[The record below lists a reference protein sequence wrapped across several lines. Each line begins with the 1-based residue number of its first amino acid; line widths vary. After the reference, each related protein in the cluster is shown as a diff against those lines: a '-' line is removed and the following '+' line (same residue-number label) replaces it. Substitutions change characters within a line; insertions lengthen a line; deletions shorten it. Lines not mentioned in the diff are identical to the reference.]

1 MRIGLVLSSVPG
13 YSETFFRNKI
23 KFLREEGFEIKL
35 FVDGGQKVF
44 EHCLVVEGFSN
55 QGTKKQRLLGL
66 LILVSRSLWHPLKLA
81 KLWQLNKA
89 DGFTF
94 KQNVLSLMGSAH
106 IVGHSLDWLHF
117 GFATM
122 AVNCENV
129 ARVIGAKMAV
139 SIRGFDVCIYPLKHP
154 KVYDL
159 LWKRIDKLHYISDD
173 LLKVAIELGF
183 NEKIQSQ
190 KITPAIDIDLFSKTD
205 LTNEKSS
212 NGKISILTIARL
224 NWKKGLDYTLEA
236 LKIIKDAGIL
246 FEYHIIGD
254 GPEYEHLVFARHQLG
269 LQNEVVF
276 LGKLDPKEIKEMLA
290 LTDIYLQY
298 SIQEGFCNAVL
309 EAQAM
314 GCLCVVSDAEG
325 LSENV
330 LNKITGFLVEKRN
343 PKLLAERILE
353 VLQMNIE
360 DKQKMGKNAMERVSK
375 EFNLEIQKQ
384 QFIEFYNQ
392 ININTHV

>member
-1 MRIGLVLSSVPG
+1 
-13 YSETFFRNKI
+13 
-23 KFLREEGFEIKL
+23 
-35 FVDGGQKVF
+35 
-44 EHCLVVEGFSN
+44 
-55 QGTKKQRLLGL
+55 
-66 LILVSRSLWHPLKLA
+66 LILVSRSLWNPVKLA

-89 DGFTF
+89 DGFAF

-122 AVNCENV
+122 AVNRENV
-129 ARVIGAKMAV
+129 ARVMGAKMAV
-139 SIRGFDVCIYPLKHP
+139 SIRGYDINVYPLKNP
-154 KVYDL
+154 KAYSN
-159 LWKRIDKLHYISDD
+159 LWKRINKLHYIGDG
-173 LLKVAIELGF
+173 LLKRTIELGF
-183 NEKIQSQ
+183 DVNVPHK
-190 KITPAIDIDLFSKTD
+190 KITPAINSELFANNGLAKTNAESEEHNSKIKL
-205 LTNEKSS
+205 LTV
-212 NGKISILTIARL
+212 ARL
-224 NWKKGLDYTLEA
+224 NWIKGLDYTLEA

-246 FEYHIIGD
+246 FEYQIIGD
-254 GPEYEHLVFARHQLG
+254 GSEYERLVFARHQLG

-276 LGKLDPKEIKEMLA
+276 LGKLEPKEIKEKLA

-330 LNKITGFLVEKRN
+330 LDEITGFIVEKRN
-343 PKLLAERILE
+343 PKLLSNTILDVWHLPAEE
-353 VLQMNIE
+353 
-360 DKQKMGKNAMERVSK
+360 KQKMRKNAMDRVSK

-384 QFIEFYNQ
+384 KFIEFYNQ
-392 ININTHV
+392 INEETHV

>member
-1 MRIGLVLSSVPG
+1 MKIGIVLSSSVG

-23 KFLREEGFEIKL
+23 TFLQEEGFEIKL
-35 FVDGGQKVF
+35 FVDGGQNGF
-44 EHCLVVEGFSN
+44 ELCRLVEGFSN

-89 DGFTF
+89 DGFAF
-94 KQNVLSLMGSAH
+94 KKNVLSLMGSAH
-106 IVGHSLDWLHF
+106 ILAHSLDWLHF

-122 AVNCENV
+122 AVNRENV

-154 KVYDL
+154 HVYQL

-173 LLKVAIELGF
+173 LLKVALELGF
-183 NEKIQSQ
+183 NKKTQSQ

-212 NGKISILTIARL
+212 NRKISILTIARL
-224 NWKKGLDYTLEA
+224 HWKKGLDYTLEA
-236 LKIIKDAGIL
+236 LKIIKDAGVL

-254 GPEYEHLVFARHQLG
+254 GTEYERLVFARHQLG

-276 LGKLDPKEIKEMLA
+276 LGKLEPNEIKKKLA
-290 LTDIYLQY
+290 STDMYLQY

-314 GCLCVVSDAEG
+314 GCLCLVSDAEG
-325 LSENV
+325 LKENV
-330 LNKITGFLVEKRN
+330 LDGITGFVVEKRN
-343 PKLLAERILE
+343 PKLLSKTILDVWHLPAEE
-353 VLQMNIE
+353 
-360 DKQKMGKNAMERVSK
+360 KQKMRKNAMDRVSK

-384 QFIEFYNQ
+384 QFIEFYMQNNK
-392 ININTHV
+392 NIYV

>member
-1 MRIGLVLSSVPG
+1 LRIGLVLSTVPG

-23 KFLREEGFEIKL
+23 KFLKEEGFEITL
-35 FVDGGQKVF
+35 LVDRGQNGF
-44 EHCLVVEGFSN
+44 ELCRVVEGFSN
-55 QGTKKQRLLGL
+55 QGTKKQRLFKL
-66 LILVSRSLWHPLKLA
+66 LILVSRSLWNPVKLA

-89 DGFTF
+89 DGFAF

-122 AVNCENV
+122 AVNRENV
-129 ARVIGAKMAV
+129 ARVMCAKMAV
-139 SIRGFDVCIYPLKHP
+139 SIRGFDVCIYPLKYPH
-154 KVYDL
+154 VYQL

-173 LLKVAIELGF
+173 LLKVAKELGF
-183 NEKIQSQ
+183 NEKTQSQ
-190 KITPAIDIDLFSKTD
+190 KITPAINIDLFSKTD
-205 LTNEKSS
+205 LTSKKSS

-224 NWKKGLDYTLEA
+224 HWKKGLDYTLEA

-246 FEYHIIGD
+246 FEYQIIGD
-254 GPEYEHLVFARHQLG
+254 GPEYERLVFARHQLG

-276 LGKLDPKEIKEMLA
+276 LGKLEPKEIKEKLA

-314 GCLCVVSDAEG
+314 GCLSVVSDAEG

-330 LNKITGFLVEKRN
+330 LNGITGFVVEKRK
-343 PKLLAERILE
+343 PKLLSETILDI
-353 VLQMNIE
+353 LSISTG
-360 DKQKMGKNAMERVSK
+360 DKQKIRKQAMDRVSK
-375 EFNLEIQKQ
+375 DFNLEIQKQ
-384 QFIEFYNQ
+384 QFIEFY
-392 ININTHV
+392 TH

>member
-23 KFLREEGFEIKL
+23 TFLQEEGFEIKL
-35 FVDGGQKVF
+35 FVDREQNGFKL
-44 EHCLVVEGFSN
+44 CRVVEGFSN
-55 QGTKKQRLLGL
+55 QVTKKQRLFRL
-66 LILVSRSLWHPLKLA
+66 LILVTRSLRHPVKLA
-81 KLWQLNKA
+81 KLWKLNKA
-89 DGFTF
+89 DGFAF
-94 KQNVLSLMGSAH
+94 KQNLLSLMCSAH

-122 AVNCENV
+122 AVNRENV
-129 ARVIGAKMAV
+129 ARVMGAKMAV
-139 SIRGFDVCIYPLKHP
+139 SIRGYDINLYPLKHP
-154 KVYDL
+154 EAYKH
-159 LWKRIDKLHYISDD
+159 LWNRLNKLHYIGDG
-173 LLKVAIELGF
+173 LLKRAIELGF
-183 NEKIQSQ
+183 DVNVPHK
-190 KITPAIDIDLFSKTD
+190 KITPAVNAKLFANRSVANQNTKSKEYD
-205 LTNEKSS
+205 S
-212 NGKISILTIARL
+212 KIMFLTIARL
-224 NWKKGLDYTLEA
+224 NWIKGLDYTLDA

-254 GPEYEHLVFARHQLG
+254 GPEYERLVFARHQLG
-269 LQNEVVF
+269 LQKEVVF
-276 LGKLDPKEIKEMLA
+276 LGKLEPKEIKEKLA

-330 LNKITGFLVEKRN
+330 LNEITGFVVEKRN
-343 PKLLAERILE
+343 PKLLSKTILD
-353 VLQMNIE
+353 VWQLPAE
-360 DKQKMGKNAMERVSK
+360 DKQKLRKYAMERVSK

-384 QFIEFYNQ
+384 QFIEFYQ
-392 ININTHV
+392 